1 MQSENK
7 MFDDFVKMVNGF
19 AGTFAGMGR
28 EAESSAREKFK
39 EWMGGADFVGRD
51 EFEAVKAMAAAA
63 RDENES
69 LESAHCGA
77 GGKARSSLPPQSD
90 QAQESKPG
98 GVNLS
103 EEEIQ
108 DERDD
113 GAPIEV
119 LEQYFEARGW
129 ACERTA
135 EGEIVAS
142 ATGSWAQ
149 YELRG
154 VWRPEDQVLQ
164 FLAFPDIKVAADKR
178 TAIYESLSLMNEQLW
193 LGHFEMWSG
202 SGLVVFR
209 HSTIL
214 DADDEVSVSN
224 KPRRSLRPRSRSAS
238 ASTRSFSSSFGA
250 AKRQSEAIAAALID
264 THGEA

>member
-1 MQSENK
+1 M
-7 MFDDFVKMVNGF
+7 
-19 AGTFAGMGR
+19 AG
-28 EAESSAREKFK
+28 S
-39 EWMGGADFVGRD
+39 DFVGRD

-63 RDENES
+63 RDENEI
-69 LESAHCGA
+69 L
-77 GGKARSSLPPQSD
+77 KARIAALEAKVAGPAARQR
-90 QAQESKPG
+90 QARGRKKAKPG
-98 GVNLS
+98 SVILS

-108 DERDD
+108 EERDD

-164 FLAFPDIKVAADKR
+164 FLAFPDIKVGPEKR
-178 TAIYESLSLMNEQLW
+178 TAIYEALSLINEQLW

-214 DADDEVSVSN
+214 DAREGEGL
-224 KPRRSLRPRSRSAS
+224 SLEQAE
-238 ASTRSFSSSFGA
+238 AIAEA
-250 AKRQSEAIAAALID
+250 AVEECERFYPVFQFVLWGGKSPGEAIAAALID